1 MCLYYS
7 VFMGYISEQ
16 NKNSCHPQAYILLV
30 GIQIINSNHVNFK
43 NYYNVLEGNRTM
55 EKLGQKSREKVL
67 GMLKSGLYFWIER
80 LGQGLVR
87 WWHLEHGN
95 LAKGGKNN
103 E

>member
-1 MCLYYS
+1 MARLEKSKQSLQLFIHCNNIYCTPTMCLYYS

-55 EKLGQKSREKVL
+55 EKLG
-67 GMLKSGLYFWIER
+67 
-80 LGQGLVR
+80 
-87 WWHLEHGN
+87 
-95 LAKGGKNN
+95 
-103 E
+103 